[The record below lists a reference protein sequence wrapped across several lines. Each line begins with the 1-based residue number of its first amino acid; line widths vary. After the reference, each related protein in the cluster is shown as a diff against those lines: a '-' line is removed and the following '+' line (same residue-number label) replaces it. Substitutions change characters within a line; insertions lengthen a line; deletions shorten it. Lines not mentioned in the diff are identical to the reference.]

1 MLAAGWN
8 GTAFR
13 FLLQMRVRLLAAE
26 TMDYVGKMPV
36 TCGFYSSYHN
46 LRGLGSPAIHLF
58 PVLELHI
65 ASNKPIGDYAD
76 YKGKKKLANPAGLG
90 YNSFIRTL

>member
-1 MLAAGWN
+1 MLAAGWTGN
-8 GTAFR
+8 SVR

-36 TCGFYSSYHN
+36 TGDFYSAYN
-46 LRGLGSPAIHLF
+46 NFRGLRSPAIHIF

-65 ASNKPIGDYAD
+65 TPNMPTADYAG
-76 YKGKKKLANPAGLG
+76 YNGKKKLANPAGIG
-90 YNSFIRTL
+90 YNPVIRTL